1 MGTWLGSI
9 GQSEQGQHHAGV
21 IRTAARLLD
30 LIETVGV
37 VEARDLIWVDE
48 RLDAGTLDGG
58 RK

>member
-1 MGTWLGSI
+1 M
-9 GQSEQGQHHAGV
+9 